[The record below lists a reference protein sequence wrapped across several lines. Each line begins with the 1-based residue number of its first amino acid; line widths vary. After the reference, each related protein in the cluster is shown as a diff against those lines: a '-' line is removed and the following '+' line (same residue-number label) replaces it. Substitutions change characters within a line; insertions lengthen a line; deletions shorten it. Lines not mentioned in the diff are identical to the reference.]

1 MARLQYIV
9 RKNEDEWMIAHGGS
23 TFGPYYSK
31 GCALRAAI
39 NAAEAQSRHG
49 RRAEVVVQEGERA
62 WTEWTASGGSPLQ
75 RAG

>member
-1 MARLQYIV
+1 MTKAAV
-9 RKNEDEWMIAHGGS
+9 FGSGSWGTTFAMI
-23 TFGPYYSK
+23 
-31 GCALRAAI
+31 L
-39 NAAEAQSRHG
+39 AEAGTETILWG